1 MDLAGAPH
9 GMSHGVIPSGS
20 GSSGTQIHTLSG
32 SSGGVI
38 VSSGAEGATDYTTS
52 ATSTRYGTTIQLSG
66 NDGTVLIY
74 ELIHERSS
82 GSGMRDHERS
92 SVAHRRSHRRVH
104 FAREPVLALLCQ
116 IYERVCGRIHPT
128 VEAGHRE
135 QPPDRSSHIS
145 IIDIDHRKMG
155 IRPIDLRL
163 SQRTRCEAD
172 VFQRWHRKARAR
184 DTWRGRP
191 GSSWDLHRP
200 EDFRPSSE
208 LRSVALRIV
217 RDYRWQDYGV
227 HRWPAWAALYRVGY
241 HNGIYC
247 TLSFNRRWFQRFAFA
262 IWRKLVF
269 ERRALIRAC
278 LANRGVPQRLV
289 DDITGMV
296 FPVRGTPLHIG
307 C

>member
-9 GMSHGVIPSGS
+9 GMSHGVIPSDS
-20 GSSGTQIHTLSG
+20 GSSGTQREVCSI
-32 SSGGVI
+32 GGVI
-38 VSSGAEGATDYTTS
+38 VSSGAEDATDYITS
-52 ATSTRYGTTIQLSG
+52 ATSTRHGTTTELYGHAG
-66 NDGTVLIY
+66 NVL
-74 ELIHERSS
+74 
-82 GSGMRDHERS
+82 HERS
-92 SVAHRRSHRRVH
+92 SVAHRRVH
-104 FAREPVLALLCQ
+104 FAHEAVLGLLCQ

-145 IIDIDHRKMG
+145 IIDIDHRKSG

-208 LRSVALRIV
+208 LRSVALHIV
-217 RDYRWQDYGV
+217 RDYRWQAYGV
-227 HRWPAWAALYRVGY
+227 RSHRWPAWAALYRVGY

-278 LANRGVPQRLV
+278 LANRGVPLRLV
-289 DDITGMV
+289 DDITCMV